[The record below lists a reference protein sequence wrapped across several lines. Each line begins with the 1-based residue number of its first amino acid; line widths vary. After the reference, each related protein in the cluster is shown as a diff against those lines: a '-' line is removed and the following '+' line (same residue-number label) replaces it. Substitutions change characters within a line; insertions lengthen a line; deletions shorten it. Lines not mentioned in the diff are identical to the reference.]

1 MTEVYQRAVETETDG
16 GFRRIALPQAGRQGF
31 LTQGAWLTLTS
42 HPTRTSPVVRGKWV
56 LENLLCS
63 PPPPPPPSVEGLPE
77 SGVDQNASVRER
89 FEQHRGPA
97 CAACHTYM
105 DAIGFGFEPF
115 SGIGEFRLVDGDDLI
130 NPSGVLPSE
139 PPIPFEDTVGLVN
152 ALRADEALPRCVT
165 ERMIIYALGR
175 GLGEDEQCFVDEV
188 MSRAGDLSLESLAAS
203 IAGSV
208 MMNQQGVAR

>member
-1 MTEVYQRAVETETDG
+1 
-16 GFRRIALPQAGRQGF
+16 
-31 LTQGAWLTLTS
+31 
-42 HPTRTSPVVRGKWV
+42 
-56 LENLLCS
+56 
-63 PPPPPPPSVEGLPE
+63 
-77 SGVDQNASVRER
+77 
-89 FEQHRGPA
+89 
-97 CAACHTYM
+97 M

-115 SGIGEFRLVDGDDLI
+115 SGIGEYRLVDGDDLI

-139 PPIPFEDTVGLVN
+139 PPTPFEDTVELVN

-208 MMNQQGVAR
+208 MMNRQGVTR